1 MRLPNFSFLGS
12 IIKIK
17 YPKVADSLKYSL
29 SQFLNLSIHL
39 DSYFVAISDWSLSH
53 TFHIHVFI
61 CICTIL
67 LYIIIL
73 CPSLVKF
80 THSLW
85 FVFYISAFFVMY
97 FLSFA
102 SLNSPIFVNIL
113 YTLKCCLFF
122 HFFFLPWLLLYFILW
137 SFFAWSANELQMV
150 LEQYISCIYFMYK
163 YFCKFVFVL
172 CIVSINFIIYY
183 YYYYYFLRD
192 TIEYIVNL
200 FTIKGFRWLLIC
212 MHEMSTH

>member
-1 MRLPNFSFLGS
+1 M
-12 IIKIK
+12 
-17 YPKVADSLKYSL
+17 
-29 SQFLNLSIHL
+29 SQFSNLSIHFH
-39 DSYFVAISDWSLSH
+39 SYFVAISDWSLSH

-80 THSLW
+80 
-85 FVFYISAFFVMY
+85 YISAFFVMY

-102 SLNSPIFVNIL
+102 SLNSPIFVDIL

-122 HFFFLPWLLLYFILW
+122 QFFFFFLPWLLLYFILW

-172 CIVSINFIIYY
+172 CIV
-183 YYYYYFLRD
+183 
-192 TIEYIVNL
+192 
-200 FTIKGFRWLLIC
+200 
-212 MHEMSTH
+212 